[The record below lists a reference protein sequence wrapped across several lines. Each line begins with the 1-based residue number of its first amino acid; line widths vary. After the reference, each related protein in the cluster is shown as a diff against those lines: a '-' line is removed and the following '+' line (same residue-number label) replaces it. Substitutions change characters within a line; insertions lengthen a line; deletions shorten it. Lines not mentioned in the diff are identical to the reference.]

1 MKKLFDLSG
10 VSTPQLLAI
19 QKILTVGATASA
31 EEVTPPEEVSVP
43 TLSPEAIAQ
52 GQLCHKSP
60 PKGYPKDKSSYGDP
74 ACYRYPLNTKSRCL
88 AAWRYMHQKENY
100 SLLGDKAKTIEGR
113 IKRYAKEHY
122 NLDLQ
127 TGESE
132 KINWE
137 QAFNEYYD
145 GETMGERCD
154 LIELEPET
162 DEVTMEDKEKD
173 TKIAT
178 LETENQALKD
188 KNAELESKSSQV
200 EALTTEITGMKTELE
215 SLRTFKLETEQAAEK
230 AKKIQ
235 KVKSTLEE
243 AGIEADV
250 DAEADYWLG
259 MTDEI
264 LTKTIAKMSEM
275 LKKGTQASASK
286 EMKVPPV
293 VSSPTDDKAIV
304 SEGLKEMKQAKSKR

>member
-1 MKKLFDLSG
+1 MRKIIDLSG

-31 EEVTPPEEVSVP
+31 EEVTATHVP

-60 PKGYPKDKSSYGDP
+60 PKGYPKDKSQYGDP

-88 AAWRYMHQKENY
+88 AAWRYMHQKDNY

-132 KINWE
+132 IINWE
-137 QAFNEYYD
+137 QAFNDYYD

-154 LIELEPET
+154 SIELEPEA

-178 LETENQALKD
+178 LEAENQALKD
-188 KNAELESKSSQV
+188 KTAELEAKSSQV
-200 EALTTEITGMKTELE
+200 ETLTTELTGLKTEIE
-215 SLRTFKLETEQAAEK
+215 SLRKFKSDTEEAAEK

-235 KVKSTLEE
+235 TIKSKLEE

-250 DAEADYWLG
+250 DAEAEYWLS
-259 MTDEI
+259 MTEDV
-264 LTKTIAKMSEM
+264 LTKTVAKMSEM

-286 EMKVPPV
+286 ENMKVPPV
-293 VSSPTDDKAIV
+293 VSSPTDDKSIV
-304 SEGLKEMKQAKSKR
+304 AEGLREMKQAKSNKK